1 VSIILL
7 VEKIVKYVALDS
19 VIDRVSYVLK

>member
-1 VSIILL
+1 
-7 VEKIVKYVALDS
+7 VKYVALDS